1 MALSFGD
8 IALSIGAG
16 VAEKDMAIRDAE
28 FKQSLENF
36 KEEKAHVKKLAELR
50 YARDLK
56 TYDDEVAKLDRVKSI
71 YSLAAKA
78 DPLEAGKLIAS
89 AEYEGYKDLSE
100 EGKNSLGASIAAN
113 FKYNYKTYKEGDK
126 LPEGAKV
133 GDRVMVNG
141 QPVIESFSFGR
152 KDYTLT
158 EPKPSSYYMD
168 SKFWKDEE
176 EKLDKSSFVT
186 KQLRKLLNKK
196 EKTIDNIDYVEMIQN
211 KKVNEVKTL
220 LDDEEPY
227 TSTNLGTASVQGA
240 KLYRVKESE
249 KKVYERII
257 KEYDESTGI
266 TTNNILKAVIN
277 PIIQLNK
284 KVSDNYTLDQVK
296 GELQVSGDGQH
307 IGFVS
312 NQLWNHINLAK
323 RNSIEYYG
331 VPDASGNSN
340 VGEFRAW
347 DMSKIT
353 NEYQSKWR
361 ERHLKLSNETLIPF
375 DAETASLSGI
385 TLIPLE
391 ILPVQINLSEEQ
403 REFIESNVN
412 IVIKGTKGNI
422 ADNKTLIYGS
432 ITDSLIK
439 LGFKEVLNT
448 TAYATNDTG
457 STGVASY
464 DAKNNTIIVNEK
476 VGNVDVGVYP
486 VDGIKKF
493 IADGV
498 ELPESIISLIPS
510 DDDKYKN
517 LQKKEE
523 SNESN
528 LPFEPNKIFTQ

>member
-1 MALSFGD
+1 RENIAKDTTSFLGGQIRELLGKDKKTPDNTNYLQMA
-8 IALSIGAG
+8 
-16 VAEKDMAIRDAE
+16 E
-28 FKQSLENF
+28 
-36 KEEKAHVKKLAELR
+36 
-50 YARDLK
+50 
-56 TYDDEVAKLDRVKSI
+56 
-71 YSLAAKA
+71 
-78 DPLEAGKLIAS
+78 
-89 AEYEGYKDLSE
+89 
-100 EGKNSLGASIAAN
+100 
-113 FKYNYKTYKEGDK
+113 
-126 LPEGAKV
+126 
-133 GDRVMVNG
+133 
-141 QPVIESFSFGR
+141 
-152 KDYTLT
+152 
-158 EPKPSSYYMD
+158 
-168 SKFWKDEE
+168 
-176 EKLDKSSFVT
+176 
-186 KQLRKLLNKK
+186 
-196 EKTIDNIDYVEMIQN
+196 N
-211 KKVNEVKTL
+211 KKVSEIKNN
-220 LDDEEPY
+220 LDDDAEY
-227 TSTNLGTASVQGA
+227 TSKNLSTAMITGA
-240 KLYRVKESE
+240 KLYNVKESQ
-249 KKVYERII
+249 KKVYARME

-323 RNSIEYYG
+323 RESIEYYG
-331 VPDASGNSN
+331 VPDASGKSN
-340 VGEFRAW
+340 VGDFRKW
-347 DMSKIT
+347 DVSKIT
-353 NEYQSKWR
+353 DEYQSKWR

-403 REFIESNVN
+403 RDFIESNVN

-439 LGFKEVLNT
+439 LGFEKVLNT

-457 STGVASY
+457 STGIASY

>member
-1 MALSFGD
+1 MSLDALSFITGIAEGD
-8 IALSIGAG
+8 LKNKDADIKLAL
-16 VAEKDMAIRDAE
+16 EE
-28 FKQSLENF
+28 FKEN
-36 KEEKAHVKKLAELR
+36 KQLVTDLAKTR

-56 TYDDEVAKLDRVKSI
+56 KYDEEVAKLDSLKSA
-71 YSLAAKA
+71 YSYAENLG
-78 DPLEAGKLIAS
+78 PLEAAKVIAR
-89 AEYEGYKDLSE
+89 AEDKDFYDGLSE
-100 EGKNSLGASIAAN
+100 SGKETHAASIANN
-113 FKYNYKTYKEGDK
+113 FTYNYKEYKEGDK
-126 LPEGAKV
+126 IPEGFKV
-133 GDRVMVNG
+133 GDRVKGPDGND
-141 QPVIESFSFGR
+141 VIESFTFKR
-152 KDYTLT
+152 KDYTLN
-158 EPKPSSYYMD
+158 EPKQSEYFLD
-168 SKFWKDEE
+168 NELFKEGRENIAKDTTSFLGGQIRELLG
-176 EKLDKSSFVT
+176 KDK
-186 KQLRKLLNKK
+186 
-196 EKTIDNIDYVEMIQN
+196 KTPDNTNYLEMAEN
-211 KKVNEVKTL
+211 KKVSEIKNN
-220 LDDEEPY
+220 LDDDAEY
-227 TSTNLGTASVQGA
+227 TSKNLSTAMITGA
-240 KLYRVKESE
+240 KLYNVKESE
-249 KKVYERII
+249 KKVYERVI

-323 RNSIEYYG
+323 RESIEYYS

-340 VGEFRAW
+340 VGDFRKW
-347 DMSKIT
+347 DVSKISD
-353 NEYQSKWR
+353 EYQSKWR

-448 TAYATNDTG
+448 TAYATKETTTKG
-457 STGVASY
+457 IASY

>member
-1 MALSFGD
+1 MF
-8 IALSIGAG
+8 
-16 VAEKDMAIRDAE
+16 
-28 FKQSLENF
+28 
-36 KEEKAHVKKLAELR
+36 
-50 YARDLK
+50 
-56 TYDDEVAKLDRVKSI
+56 
-71 YSLAAKA
+71 
-78 DPLEAGKLIAS
+78 
-89 AEYEGYKDLSE
+89 
-100 EGKNSLGASIAAN
+100 
-113 FKYNYKTYKEGDK
+113 NYK
-126 LPEGAKV
+126 
-133 GDRVMVNG
+133 RRF
-141 QPVIESFSFGR
+141 I
-152 KDYTLT
+152 
-158 EPKPSSYYMD
+158 
-168 SKFWKDEE
+168 KF
-176 EKLDKSSFVT
+176 LT

-227 TSTNLGTASVQGA
+227 TSTNLGGGQLKGNR
-240 KLYRVKESE
+240 LYRVKESE

-277 PIIQLNK
+277 PILQLNK
-284 KVSDNYTLDQVK
+284 KVSDNYTLDVVK
-296 GELQVSGDGQH
+296 GELKVSGDGQH

-323 RNSIEYYG
+323 RESIEYYS